1 MDSET
6 KFCTKC
12 GKRIPINAEFCSF
25 CGAKQPQAKP
35 VTSSGSTSEGTA
47 NSTETPVQTSPKP
60 SITVEHTAWFK
71 TPLGIGGIVVAV
83 LIIVFGIGKV
93 YSYNNPD
100 TDSIASSM
108 QSNITS
114 DDDFGSATVHYSD
127 SSQTF
132 DIDIPESST
141 AMTNLDNGY
150 PSIWNSLVKQLKTK
164 SANLDNDY
172 TSDYSYIQVMSPY
185 NKKRVYLQIDHGNV
199 KYNIA
204 DDLN

>member
-12 GKRIPINAEFCSF
+12 GKQIPSNAEFCSF

-35 VTSSGSTSEGTA
+35 ATSSESISERTT
-47 NSTETPVQTSPKP
+47 NSTETPVPTSPKP

-83 LIIVFGIGKV
+83 LVIIFGIGKV

-100 TDSIASSM
+100 TDSIASSI
-108 QSNITS
+108 QSSITS

>member
-25 CGAKQPQAKP
+25 CGAKQPEENPA
-35 VTSSGSTSEGTA
+35 TSSGSASEGTT
-47 NSTETPVQTSPKP
+47 NPTETPVQTSPKP

-100 TDSIASSM
+100 TDSIASSI
-108 QSNITS
+108 QSSITS

-127 SSQTF
+127 STQTF
-132 DIDIPESST
+132 DIDIPASST
-141 AMTNLDNGY
+141 AMTQLDNGY
-150 PSIWNSLVKQLKTK
+150 PSIWDSLVKELKSK
-164 SANLDNDY
+164 SASLDNDY
-172 TSDYSYIQVMSPY
+172 TSGYSYIQVMSPY
-185 NKKRVYLQIDHGNV
+185 DHDRVFLKINRGTV